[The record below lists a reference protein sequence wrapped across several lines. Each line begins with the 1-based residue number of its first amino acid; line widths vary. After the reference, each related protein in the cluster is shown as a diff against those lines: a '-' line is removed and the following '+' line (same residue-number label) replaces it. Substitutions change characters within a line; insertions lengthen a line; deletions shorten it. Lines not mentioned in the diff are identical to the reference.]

1 MNKLDLVELI
11 HDIERI
17 ESSIQQV
24 WELTAYIKKV
34 ADEIYD
40 EDQSTLNAWAMT
52 LLGNKELI
60 DREAVLSLRGI
71 KELKVKLEQEQ
82 IKK

>member
-1 MNKLDLVELI
+1 
-11 HDIERI
+11 
-17 ESSIQQV
+17 
-24 WELTAYIKKV
+24 V